1 MLTLENVCISYGPV
15 QALRSIS
22 LHVAPGQIVALLGAN
37 GAGKSTTLRA
47 ISGIVPLGSG
57 AIRMGDCDLSALKP
71 HQIVRRGISHAPEGR
86 RIFGELTVLE
96 NLDLGGYTLADAAAR
111 RANHQ
116 RAYHYFPILHER
128 RDQKAATLSGGQQQM
143 LAVART
149 LMSSPRLLLL
159 DEPSLGLAPLL
170 VDQIF
175 DIIRKIN
182 REEGV
187 AILLVEQNANEALLH
202 ADRAY
207 VLETGR
213 ITLEGPAADLARN
226 PQVIEAYLGG

>member
-1 MLTLENVCISYGPV
+1 
-15 QALRSIS
+15 
-22 LHVAPGQIVALLGAN
+22 
-37 GAGKSTTLRA
+37 
-47 ISGIVPLGSG
+47 
-57 AIRMGDCDLSALKP
+57 
-71 HQIVRRGISHAPEGR
+71 
-86 RIFGELTVLE
+86 VLE

-111 RANHQ
+111 RANLQ